1 MKKITALLLA
11 VLLLLCSC
19 GYSDGENGASEATR
33 TSNAEGGEVS
43 QEESNAESSEALRE
57 ESNAESLPEPEPSI
71 LYVGGVRVDLGN
83 ESDVLGDGK
92 VSAHYNEALARY
104 EIRLDS
110 AYIEARTLGDEALES
125 INGIYSNKDM
135 LITLV
140 GESIINMEIPD
151 IDYFYCFGIR
161 NDSKKVSVNG
171 EGRLVFSAVGAGN
184 CFMASAI
191 DCMSL
196 EIDKSAEVVLNDIC
210 EREFLTVTAYEV
222 ALKGRSSL
230 EIIAESK
237 SEEVDLPSLFD
248 SVSVRIEDGAELVLR
263 GNEAINARSVYSLSC
278 GEYLYDVYISDDV
291 NGNKCKASE
300 MIYESYSVGKDTRYA
315 RITEGKGERLSL
327 WIGEKNVSLDNAC
340 DVFGDGSVSYDIET
354 HTLTFDNA
362 VISDKNARESY
373 GIWSSV
379 DLNLVLIGE
388 STIECAKEGV
398 SLTCGIDCKA
408 LTVSGEGSLLI
419 KTAKGNGKFGFSA
432 PIRCK
437 EYLQKSGN
445 VTAIAGDADDYK
457 GYTISSGIYV
467 YEKGVTVE
475 KGTLY
480 AESGRAGFSD
490 PIGILYDLR
499 GERVVYPEQA
509 FYEEG
514 TTDNGRRFVKIT
526 AE

>member
-1 MKKITALLLA
+1 M
-11 VLLLLCSC
+11 
-19 GYSDGENGASEATR
+19 
-33 TSNAEGGEVS
+33 
-43 QEESNAESSEALRE
+43 
-57 ESNAESLPEPEPSI
+57 
-71 LYVGGVRVDLGN
+71 
-83 ESDVLGDGK
+83 
-92 VSAHYNEALARY
+92 
-104 EIRLDS
+104 
-110 AYIEARTLGDEALES
+110 
-125 INGIYSNKDM
+125 
-135 LITLV
+135 
-140 GESIINMEIPD
+140 
-151 IDYFYCFGIR
+151 
-161 NDSKKVSVNG
+161 
-171 EGRLVFSAVGAGN
+171 
-184 CFMASAI
+184 
-191 DCMSL
+191 
-196 EIDKSAEVVLNDIC
+196 NDIC

-340 DVFGDGSVSYDIET
+340 DVFGDGSVSYDIEP

-398 SLTCGIDCKA
+398 SLACGIDCKA